1 MSNLLD
7 QVNPELLRTYAFWSV
22 ILVAKMLLMSLFTT
36 MTRIRKMA
44 FINPEDVK
52 SISPKLKPKVDD
64 PDVERVRSARY
75 SAYRFVSYRHG
86 KNPYRI
92 LLLLTNPDPWLA
104 TQLIRAAAAGRIVHS
119 LVYAVMPVPQPAR
132 LFSFGVTLLVTV
144 YMIVQCALYFM

>member
-64 PDVERVRSARY
+64 PDVERVRRAHRNDLENILPF
-75 SAYRFVSYRHG
+75 FVVAFLY
-86 KNPYRI
+86 
-92 LLLLTNPDPWLA
+92 LLTNPDPWLA

>member
-36 MTRIRKMA
+36 MTRFRKMA

-52 SISPKLKPKVDD
+52 SISPKLKAKVDD
-64 PDVERVRSARY
+64 PDVERVRRAHRNDLENILPF
-75 SAYRFVSYRHG
+75 FVVAFLY
-86 KNPYRI
+86 
-92 LLLLTNPDPWLA
+92 LLTNPDPWLA
-104 TQLIRAAAAGRIVHS
+104 TQLIRVAVAGRIVHS

-132 LFSFGVTLLVTV
+132 LFSFGATLLVTV
-144 YMIVQCALYFM
+144 YMVVQCALYFV